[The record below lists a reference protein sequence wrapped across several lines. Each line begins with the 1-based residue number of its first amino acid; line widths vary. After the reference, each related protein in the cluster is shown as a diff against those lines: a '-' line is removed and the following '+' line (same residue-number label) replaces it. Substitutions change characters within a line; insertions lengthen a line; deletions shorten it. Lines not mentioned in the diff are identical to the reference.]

1 MSQYLIIKL
10 GSDNFELRF
19 QIRSTPLAKL
29 WLERMSQRHA
39 WPMDNPDRFYG
50 FGTIQQEQRR
60 AVEMIQQCIITINA
74 HDRII
79 NREFEYTQDCLN
91 YLHNIFERYHGLL
104 DQQTSEYWHSAPD
117 TVRQA
122 LANLNLA
129 VHRCETAMFAP
140 SPRFVCTWFGMPKTQ
155 QLDINTM
162 QEYGVLDIKFGT
174 VYLNYCEIG
183 KTVEDLSHDN
193 DTYIGDDAF
202 KPFRYYSADFVVS
215 FFEKDLRHKLTSM
228 QQYIAQHQEFFLA
241 HGIENVYN
249 VQAQPLRFP
258 VADLEYTGTQEELI
272 SQIRSRQ
279 FVREVTINEML
290 YHTNT

>member
-1 MSQYLIIKL
+1 MSQRLVITL
-10 GSDNFELRF
+10 ADNFELCF
-19 QIRSTPLAKL
+19 NIRDTPLAEL
-29 WLERMSQRHA
+29 WIERMSQRHA

-50 FGTIQQEQRR
+50 FGTAQQEQDR
-60 AVEMIQQCIITINA
+60 AVSMVQQCIATINA
-74 HDRII
+74 HDPII
-79 NREFEYTQDCLN
+79 DCDFDYTQDSLN

-129 VHRCETAMFAP
+129 VHRCETAMEAP

-155 QLDINTM
+155 QLDVDTM
-162 QEYGVLDIKFGT
+162 SKWGELQNKFGT

-183 KTVEDLSHDN
+183 KTVEDLAHDN
-193 DTYIGDDAF
+193 DIYIGDDAF
-202 KPFRYYSADFVVS
+202 RPFGYYSADFVVS
-215 FFEKDLRHKLTSM
+215 FFEQDLRQKLNGM
-228 QQYIAQHQEFFLA
+228 QQYIEQHREFFLA
-241 HGIENVYN
+241 RGIETVYN

-258 VADLEYTGTQEELI
+258 VADLEYTGTQQQLI

-279 FVREVTINEML
+279 LVREVTVQ
-290 YHTNT
+290 